1 MNSKNFLVWSTNQM
15 KCSPSYPRRREC
27 LTYSTKKIML
37 QEPIRRTLE
46 SQLSPPPS
54 ALSLMTRTE
63 DWCQQSEG
71 YVNIGINSQSLMKNQ

>member
-1 MNSKNFLVWSTNQM
+1 
-15 KCSPSYPRRREC
+15 
-27 LTYSTKKIML
+27 ML